1 MAQEE
6 IGERIGDL
14 QQQGKETAETLWSTL
29 PEWTQTLIAVGAVL
43 AGAVLLNIIVRLAIR
58 RFLKRLTSEH
68 AKGGEED
75 KERRQTIGMV
85 LRTVSSLLIW
95 TIAVLLALSYGG
107 VNLGPFIAAAG
118 IGGIAIGFGAQNLV
132 RDFLAGFFIVL
143 EDQYHVGD
151 VIRIA
156 NVSGVVEK
164 VTLRATVLRDLDG
177 QVHNVPNGEITV
189 SSNFTKGYS
198 RYLLDLPV
206 AYDEDIDRAV
216 DVVNEAFEEMRKEPD
231 YTGIILGPLT
241 VLGVDDYSASEIL
254 VRMYLETLP
263 GRQWQVGREFRRRIK
278 KAYDEAGISIPFPH
292 RELIIKPVPQQE
304 EAP

>member
-1 MAQEE
+1 MAQEQISE
-6 IGERIGDL
+6 QITDL
-14 QQQGKETAETLWSTL
+14 QQQGQETAETLWSTL
-29 PEWTQTLIAVGAVL
+29 PEWTQTLISVGAVV
-43 AGAVLLNIIVRLAIR
+43 AGAILLNILMRLIIR
-58 RFLKRLTSEH
+58 RFLRRITSEH

-95 TIAVLLALSYGG
+95 TIAFLLALSYGG

-118 IGGIAIGFGAQNLV
+118 IGGVAIGFGAQNLV
-132 RDFLAGFFIVL
+132 RDFLAGFFIIL

-151 VIRIA
+151 IIRIA
-156 NVSGVVEK
+156 NVSGEVEK

-189 SSNFTKGYS
+189 SSNFTKGFS

-206 AYDEDIDRAV
+206 PYEEDVDRAV
-216 DVVNEAFEEMRKEPD
+216 EIVKEAFEDMRKEPD

-241 VLGVDDYSASEIL
+241 VLGVNDYSASEIL

-263 GRQWQVGREFRRRIK
+263 GRQWYVGREFRRRIK

-292 RELIIKPVPQQE
+292 RELIIKPAPQE
-304 EAP
+304 EEEP